1 MTSGKTYTLAGPP
14 ARTVTGASPLA
25 RGTVVGPPPRPL
37 TQAEQG
43 AVMRLL
49 EERRPRPLT
58 VVIGSSR
65 DTVSRETAKR
75 LDAAWR
81 ERGGTVLDVLDWPE
95 EAASWLRQARRFT
108 AQAPDAWIVTGRPAG
123 WVQMGRRL
131 TLSTDWDPART
142 VATASLAVDHLIA
155 QGGIGTFDHL
165 CGAHRDGSTWTVFR
179 TLRDDHLSTHSGQA

>member
-14 ARTVTGASPLA
+14 ARTAPGSSPLA
-25 RGTVVGPPPRPL
+25 RGMAVGPPPRPL
-37 TQAEQG
+37 TRAERA

-49 EERRPRPLT
+49 EEKRPRPLT

-65 DTVSRETAKR
+65 DAVSREAAEQ
-75 LDAAWR
+75 LAAAWR
-81 ERGGTVLDVLDWPE
+81 ERDGTVLDILDWPE

-131 TLSTDWDPART
+131 ALSTDWDPART
-142 VATASLAVDHLIA
+142 VATASLSTDDLII

-165 CGAHRDGSTWTVFR
+165 CGAHRDGGTWAVFR
-179 TLRDDHLSTHSGQA
+179 TLRDDHPNTRSGQA